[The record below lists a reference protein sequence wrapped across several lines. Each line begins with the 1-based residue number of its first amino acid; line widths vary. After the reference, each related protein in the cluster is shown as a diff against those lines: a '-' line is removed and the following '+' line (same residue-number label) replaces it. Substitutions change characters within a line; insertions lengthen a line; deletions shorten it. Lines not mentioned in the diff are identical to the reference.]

1 MTKNGGLLYKSIFW
15 TDETKLSG
23 INHLPEYSLYWS
35 GFELKYPDD
44 LNNLNWLPIYQLIDF
59 VINSTESEFHQ
70 IINCIDFENAID
82 YYIFINLVQACDN
95 YRKNIFYYRFDEGFP
110 LSINPWDLDLTFAN
124 RNSMWTTN
132 KSNELI
138 LSNYLYQ
145 RLYMS
150 NVLDYRS
157 KLKNRWDSVKQILDF
172 NKIYTILE
180 ENKSLI
186 TNSNAVLRNNN
197 KWNLNYD
204 IISEIDNLKLWLENR
219 IIFLDNYFNDN
230 Y

>member
-1 MTKNGGLLYKSIFW
+1 MIIKKPQLNWGFFIHG
-15 TDETKLSG
+15 
-23 INHLPEYSLYWS
+23 NHLKYYYKFDD
-35 GFELKYPDD
+35 GF
-44 LNNLNWLPIYQLIDF
+44 
-59 VINSTESEFHQ
+59 H
-70 IINCIDFENAID
+70 
-82 YYIFINLVQACDN
+82 
-95 YRKNIFYYRFDEGFP
+95 

-132 KSNELI
+132 ISNELI

-172 NKIYTILE
+172 NNIYTKLE